1 MYVSL
6 AILNVSL
13 MRAHL
18 RTCPGRFYY
27 TTTGIQSGNE
37 TTKNSNAST
46 SAENDSAMAGPAGP
60 VPAPMPIVKIKPLSS
75 VCRVG
80 LQATPFN
87 RSPGSWQIEK
97 SECQFDINHSVTAK
111 LGHTGART
119 LATRGCAL
127 PVQALLKTIGSECT
141 IINREL
147 GTKSA

>member
-1 MYVSL
+1 
-6 AILNVSL
+6 

-18 RTCPGRFYY
+18 RTCPARFYY
-27 TTTGIQSGNE
+27 TTTGIQSRNE
-37 TTKNSNAST
+37 TTKKLNAST
-46 SAENDSAMAGPAGP
+46 SAENGSAMAGPAGP
-60 VPAPMPIVKIKPLSS
+60 VLAPMAIVQIKPLSS

-97 SECQFDINHSVTAK
+97 SECQFGFDINHSVTAK

-127 PVQALLKTIGSECT
+127 PVQALLKLSVQNVPLSIR
-141 IINREL
+141 N
-147 GTKSA
+147 